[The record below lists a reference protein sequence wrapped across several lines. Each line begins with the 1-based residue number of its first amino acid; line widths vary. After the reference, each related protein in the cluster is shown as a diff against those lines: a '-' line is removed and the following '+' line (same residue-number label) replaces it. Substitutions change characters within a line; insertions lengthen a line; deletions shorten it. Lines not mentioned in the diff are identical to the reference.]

1 MDKLSNLAKHQKLR
15 LFLLVHCLSPPWNVP
30 QHQILLFPK
39 MIMPLHCHRW
49 VKSTAA
55 TTSASTNPSATTSVD
70 HLSQRWQNHSGT
82 LCLQTSS
89 QEQWMIFCFVR
100 FLTTTLTITT
110 TIYNNN
116 KNKFTTTSPPH
127 SRSPPPSTTTRRTSS
142 QVCTTIHRQE
152 CRQVPKE
159 HCTTVQV
166 NIDIKIAGTL
176 PSHIWFDNPT
186 VVTGEKVRHH
196 VQTRVP
202 PSQPWG
208 MPSRSFFLTSNFC
221 FVNINSQN
229 IKMK

>member
-1 MDKLSNLAKHQKLR
+1 MDKLSNFAKDRKLR
-15 LFLLVHCLSPPWNVP
+15 LYLLVHCFSPPWNVP
-30 QHQILLFPK
+30 QHQIQLFPK
-39 MIMPLHCHRW
+39 MIMPLNSHRW

-55 TTSASTNPSATTSVD
+55 TISASTNPSATTSAD

-89 QEQWMIFCFVR
+89 EEGADNGWSFVLR
-100 FLTTTLTITT
+100 GS
-110 TIYNNN
+110 
-116 KNKFTTTSPPH
+116 SPPH
-127 SRSPPPSTTTRRTSS
+127 SQSLPPSTTTTRTSS

-166 NIDIKIAGTL
+166 NIDIKIAVTL
-176 PSHIWFDNPT
+176 PSHTWFDNPT

-202 PSQPWG
+202 PRQPRG
-208 MPSRSFFLTSNFC
+208 MPSRSFF
-221 FVNINSQN
+221 
-229 IKMK
+229 